1 MQLEALLTAAPS
13 RRALG
18 SATRHTICCMC
29 NMATKPA
36 AAQSLPC
43 KPRAL
48 PAPSIWAP
56 FSK

>member
-13 RRALG
+13 WRALG
-18 SATRHTICCMC
+18 SATWHTLCCMC
-29 NMATKPA
+29 DMATKPA

-43 KPRAL
+43 KSRAL
-48 PAPSIWAP
+48 PTPSIRAP